1 MGRSRIVGTAIIT
14 TALALVAGAHAPAR
28 SGDSTMIT
36 AQSVVH
42 RVNEL
47 RRAAGLNDVEL
58 DANLT
63 EGCRRHV
70 RYLIINRNDSRAQML
85 NAHYENP
92 ELPGYSEQGLMA
104 ANNSI
109 IALNKAPTAS
119 VEAWFAS
126 LYHRVPLLKASLMR
140 VGFASDGGFSV
151 MDVRSGVG
159 DVDEKPVAFP
169 GNGQLNVP
177 LHMQRELPDPL
188 PVTAPRS
195 AGYPITMQFPED
207 GPEVRSAKATLMDSS
222 GSKVHAYLSHP
233 SAPATNFPQMNTVCL
248 IPAKTLTPGAKYSV
262 EVQANVEGRTVTKAW
277 SFTTRS
283 VN

>member
-1 MGRSRIVGTAIIT
+1 
-14 TALALVAGAHAPAR
+14 
-28 SGDSTMIT
+28 MIT
-36 AQSVVH
+36 AQSVVQ

-47 RRAAGLNDVEL
+47 RSAAGLQPVEL
-58 DANLT
+58 DADLS

-92 ELPGYSEQGLMA
+92 QLPGYSEQGLMA

-119 VEAWFAS
+119 VEGWFAS
-126 LYHRVPLLKASLMR
+126 LYHRIPLLKASLMR
-140 VGFASDGGFSV
+140 VGFASEGGFAV
-151 MDVRSGVG
+151 MDVRSGLG
-159 DVDEKPVAFP
+159 DADEKPVAFP
-169 GNGQLNVP
+169 GNGQMNVP

-207 GPEVRSAKATLMDSS
+207 GPEVRSAKATLSDSS
-222 GSKVHAYLSHP
+222 GAKVHAYLSHP

-248 IPAKTLTPGAKYSV
+248 IPASRLTPGSRYTV
-262 EVQANVEGRTVTKAW
+262 EVNADVEGRNVKRTW

-283 VN
+283 VQ